1 MQCKTQRSALKHNA
15 LCFQLPCIEEEADSW
30 SLTEWNATKH
40 TTDSCIVNQCAATV
54 VCYKTHCNW
63 FAVCCVAFR
72 GSQSLFHWRKCL
84 GGGVERPSP
93 GCAAPWGVLIRIC
106 DDICVLCDH
115 HHLHH
120 QQQQQLLQ
128 DQSMS
133 FIIITKFIISPPRSS
148 WSWSAWIICNQ
159 HGPHCFM
166 FMIIMIFIVT
176 KNKLST
182 CVIGPPCISRE
193 ARLVGGPG
201 SPVHSGNDHIN
212 YCVLSFLIILDNNW
226 FCWLTIFLKLD
237 NDLSSRIMIN
247 NPWW

>member
-40 TTDSCIVNQCAATV
+40 TTDSCIVNHCAGAV
-54 VCYKTHCNW
+54 VCYETHCNC

-72 GSQSLFHWRKCL
+72 GSQSLTGENVLEEELSDHLQDVR
-84 GGGVERPSP
+84 RPE
-93 GCAAPWGVLIRIC
+93 GVLIRIC

-115 HHLHH
+115 HHLHQ

-166 FMIIMIFIVT
+166 FMIIMIFIVYEIT

-201 SPVHSGNDHIN
+201 SPVHSGNDHTN
-212 YCVLSFLIILDNNW
+212 NCVFIFLIILDNNW
-226 FCWLTIFLKLD
+226 FF
-237 NDLSSRIMIN
+237 S
-247 NPWW
+247 